1 MGERRKY
8 ERFSLR
14 LATKTTV
21 INSEQK
27 EDEEILD
34 LFTKDICAG
43 GAFFHSVE
51 PLPEGTQVKIDLV
64 LDVDKL
70 KKITKKKAFIRVKG
84 KVVRTESTGMAI
96 CFDKNYKITSI

>member
-1 MGERRKY
+1 MLERRKY
-8 ERFSLR
+8 ERFNLR

-21 INSEQK
+21 INDEQK
-27 EDEEILD
+27 EDKGILD

-43 GAFFHSVE
+43 GAFFHAVQ

-64 LDVDKL
+64 LDVDNL
-70 KKITKKKAFIRVKG
+70 KKLTKKKAFIRLKG
-84 KVVRTESTGMAI
+84 KVVHTESTGMAI